1 MIPARRKQFGPEG
14 CFPGTAVDQ
23 MLRDQVDSQ
32 PLEDEVEMLLKMA
45 PGKEIR
51 WVLAIHLE
59 ERMAGELVL

>member
-1 MIPARRKQFGPEG
+1 MIPARRKQFGPGG

-23 MLRDQVDSQ
+23 TQRDQVDSQ
-32 PLEDEVEMLLKMA
+32 PLEDEVEMLLMA

-51 WVLAIHLE
+51 WVLAVHLE